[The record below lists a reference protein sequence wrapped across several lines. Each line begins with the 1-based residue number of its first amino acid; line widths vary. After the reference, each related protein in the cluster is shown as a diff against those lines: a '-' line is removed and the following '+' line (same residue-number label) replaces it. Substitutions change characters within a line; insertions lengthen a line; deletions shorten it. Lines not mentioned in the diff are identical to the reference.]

1 MLSAMSSVCSRITGG
16 SFSFGFDGFTDAL
29 SEASVVADA
38 ASFEGSAPADELA
51 DAFFRAL
58 NENFF
63 GGLKESRA
71 VCSFSA
77 RSLIF

>member
-1 MLSAMSSVCSRITGG
+1 MCSRITGG
-16 SFSFGFDGFTDAL
+16 AFSFGFDGFTDAL
-29 SEASVVADA
+29 LEASVVADA
-38 ASFEGSAPADELA
+38 ASFDDSAPADELA
-51 DAFFRAL
+51 VAFLRAL

-63 GGLKESRA
+63 GGLKELRA